1 MSKPFVGIDLSQAY
15 LDVAVRPGSRAWR
28 VPNDGPGHSRLLR
41 RLQDLQPALVVLEA
55 SGGLERPVTRALIQ
69 AGLPVAVVNPRQI
82 RDFAR
87 ATGRLAKTDRLD
99 AEVMARFAES
109 VQPEPRPQPDEPTQQ
124 LQDLLNRRRQLGEM
138 LIAEKNRRRTTPP
151 SLRPQL
157 EEHIGWL
164 EGELER
170 LDREIERL
178 QQAHSVLRERAQL
191 LRSAPGV
198 GPRLTSTLLAYL
210 PELGRLNRKQI
221 AALAGVAPFNCD
233 SGTLRGRRTVWGG
246 RAQVRSVLY
255 MSVVAAIRCNEV
267 IAAFY
272 RRLRAAGKPGKVA
285 LVACMRKLLTIL
297 NAMVRDHAPW
307 QPQFNLT

>member
-1 MSKPFVGIDLSQAY
+1 VSKPFVGIDLSQTY

-170 LDREIERL
+170 LDRETERL

-307 QPQFNLT
+307 QPQFSPT

>member
-1 MSKPFVGIDLSQAY
+1 VSKPFVGIDLSQAY

-28 VPNDGPGHSRLLR
+28 VTNDGPGLSRLLR

-109 VQPEPRPQPDEPTQQ
+109 VQPEPRPQPDELTQQ
-124 LQDLLNRRRQLGEM
+124 LQGLLNRRRQLGEM
-138 LIAEKNRRRTTPP
+138 LIAERNRRRTTPP

-164 EGELER
+164 GGKLER

-307 QPQFNLT
+307 QPQSSPT

>member
-170 LDREIERL
+170 LDRETERL

-307 QPQFNLT
+307 QPQFSPT

>member
-1 MSKPFVGIDLSQAY
+1 MSKSFVGIDLSQAY
-15 LDVAVRPGSRAWR
+15 LDIAVRPGSRVWR
-28 VPNDGPGHSRLLR
+28 VPNDRAGLSCLLR

-69 AGLPVAVVNPRQI
+69 AGLPVTVVNPRQI

-109 VQPEPRPQPDEPTQQ
+109 VQPEPRPQPDELTQQ

-297 NAMVRDHAPW
+297 NAMVRHHAPW
-307 QPQFNLT
+307 QPQLSPT